1 MGARLRAGIPAGDRA
16 VDGLDELR
24 RHEIAS
30 AHAVR
35 HARRGSGL
43 RYAPRHPVPRRR
55 AAEDGDQAQGLF
67 GQLQIRPHRPLDAL
81 AAAVIAP
88 AEAGVLTF
96 GAFCAAGFRLTPEP
110 RSKTWIA
117 GMNQQ
122 RRYFFNY
129 SDYIPARAPVAQG
142 IEHLPSKQRVEG
154 SNPSGTAKSSS
165 RWRVS
170 LATVR
175 NQRRL
180 PLDGQPERSE
190 ATGRATRDCT

>member
-1 MGARLRAGIPAGDRA
+1 MGARLRAGIPGGDRA

-35 HARRGSGL
+35 HARRGGGL

-81 AAAVIAP
+81 AAAVTSRRP
-88 AEAGVLTF
+88 GGSRVLIF

-110 RSKTWIA
+110 RSETWIA
-117 GMNQQ
+117 AMNQQ

-129 SDYIPARAPVAQG
+129 SDYIPARGPVAQG

-170 LATVR
+170 LATVH

-180 PLDGQPERSE
+180 P
-190 ATGRATRDCT
+190 